1 MTKPI
6 LFLLS
11 MLSLLSCSSG
21 TKGHASC
28 SNIDSLSRVR
38 SCVEK
43 QSDTTYNAQLN
54 LIAKHFAPRYVN
66 LDDSIREDTL
76 FSKFIDEVGANTIR
90 KQTDYDTFL
99 LIIFLKLYQHHL
111 SSYHQGYDL
120 KYMRK
125 GFASYLID
133 DLCTLMSIDIR
144 DCEMLNDGCIVD
156 FVSSNEAYKRNAYI
170 AQIVDS
176 INSIDVSQHF

>member
-1 MTKPI
+1 
-6 LFLLS
+6 
-11 MLSLLSCSSG
+11 
-21 TKGHASC
+21 
-28 SNIDSLSRVR
+28 
-38 SCVEK
+38 
-43 QSDTTYNAQLN
+43 
-54 LIAKHFAPRYVN
+54 
-66 LDDSIREDTL
+66 
-76 FSKFIDEVGANTIR
+76 
-90 KQTDYDTFL
+90 
-99 LIIFLKLYQHHL
+99 
-111 SSYHQGYDL
+111 
-120 KYMRK
+120 MRK